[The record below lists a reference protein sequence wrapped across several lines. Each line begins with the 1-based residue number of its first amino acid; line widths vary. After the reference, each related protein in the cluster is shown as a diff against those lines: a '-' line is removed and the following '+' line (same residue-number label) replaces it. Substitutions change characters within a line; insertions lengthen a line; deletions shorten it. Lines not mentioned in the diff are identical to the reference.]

1 MTRKRPT
8 TPAKVAATL
17 RKRGRGGT
25 TPSATAVPKVRAS
38 GDAVLARRDVASPP
52 GRSPRASAAAA
63 VPGVEPDAAVLI
75 RQARF
80 ASARAAFASDA
91 ELAQALGADRS
102 RAARWKAG
110 EPMDD
115 ARWRHLEALDITVA
129 LLRGW
134 LEPATIP
141 KWLHGLNAHL
151 GHRRPLDVLRD
162 GRLSEVVAAI
172 EAEKSGAFA

>member
-1 MTRKRPT
+1 MARKPAPAAPPDIGQRRPT
-8 TPAKVAATL
+8 RQRALAA
-17 RKRGRGGT
+17 
-25 TPSATAVPKVRAS
+25 S
-38 GDAVLARRDVASPP
+38 
-52 GRSPRASAAAA
+52 
-63 VPGVEPDAAVLI
+63 VPGVAPEAAILI
-75 RQARF
+75 RKARF
-80 ASARAAFASDA
+80 ASARAAFSSDA
-91 ELAQALGADRS
+91 AMAEALGADRS

-115 ARWRHLEALDITVA
+115 ERWRHLEALDTVVG

-134 LEPATIP
+134 LEPETIP

-151 GHRRPLDVLRD
+151 GHRRPIDVLRD